1 MTNIVNDNRRPG
13 TLKDRKWRVQRREE
27 LYSMVPWLALYKETV
42 ELPNGKIIDDYHQLD
57 LPDFTVVVARTPNGE
72 TIVVRQYKHG
82 VRRISLTL
90 PGGMVE
96 ADEIPV
102 VAAQR
107 ELLEETGYAAEG
119 WQHLGSF
126 TSHGNLGAGR
136 GHYYQAINALR
147 IQPPNSGDLEEM
159 EVLLLSKYD
168 LIASSWNGNVALLNH
183 ALAISLSQLHER

>member
-1 MTNIVNDNRRPG
+1 MTNIANDNRRPD
-13 TLKDRKWRVQRREE
+13 TLKDRKWHVLRREE
-27 LYSMVPWLALYKETV
+27 LYSMAPWLALYRETV

-57 LPDFTVVVARTPNGE
+57 LPDFTVVVARTPTGK

-90 PGGMVE
+90 PGGMVDT
-96 ADEIPV
+96 DEVPV
-102 VAAQR
+102 MAAQR
-107 ELLEETGYAAEG
+107 ELLEETGYTAEE
-119 WQHLGSF
+119 WHHLGSF

-159 EVLLLSKYD
+159 EVLLLSKVD
-168 LIASSWNGNVALLNH
+168 LSRSLWNGNVALLNH
-183 ALAISLSQLHER
+183 ALVISLSQLHER